1 MRSIRKCVSFA
12 AVAVACLTTAVA
24 EEVLVRTA
32 ADGIR
37 LSAPNFRFLTGKPL
51 ERLKNGGAVAFDVQ
65 VSVLGE
71 GKQYVLRRSF
81 ERFVFSYDLWEER
94 FSVTR
99 MRSTRASA
107 SHMTAAAAEAWCL
120 EKFVVSPAGL
130 PQDRPLWFRVEVRP
144 QENREPAPADDN
156 EGGFSLGSLID
167 VFSRPARSRGPTHLR
182 AESAPVR
189 LADLN
194 GSRSLAR

>member
-1 MRSIRKCVSFA
+1 
-12 AVAVACLTTAVA
+12 
-24 EEVLVRTA
+24 
-32 ADGIR
+32 

-51 ERLKNGGAVAFDVQ
+51 ERLKNGAAVAFDIQ

-71 GKQYVLRRSF
+71 GKQSVLRRSF

-107 SHMTAAAAEAWCL
+107 SHLTAAAAEAWCL
-120 EKFVVSPAGL
+120 ERFVLSPAGL
-130 PQDRPLWFRVEVRP
+130 PQDRQLWFRVEIRP
-144 QENREPAPADDN
+144 QDNRDPDVSN
-156 EGGFSLGSLID
+156 NGEGGFSLGSLID
-167 VFSRPARSRGPTHLR
+167 VFSRPAKSHGPTHLR

-194 GSRSLAR
+194 GGRSITR